1 MIFRHQ
7 PFYCKVAIFAE
18 IFRFYQTASLH
29 SMFQQPS
36 FRLNYSVDRQWPVF
50 NMEAVLMFVVQLS
63 WSASMSGCSSVAYGY
78 LELWNPSAQRQ
89 TRM

>member
-1 MIFRHQ
+1 
-7 PFYCKVAIFAE
+7 
-18 IFRFYQTASLH
+18 
-29 SMFQQPS
+29 MFQQPS